1 MATVKKAIEVVKSKC
16 ITWHMLDKIIVSTDD
31 ICKDH
36 GFEVGQ
42 VTADLGGRRVT
53 IIFEDREEE

>member
-1 MATVKKAIEVVKSKC
+1 MAKKKQEEEPKKPC
-16 ITWHMLDKIIVSTDD
+16 ITWDMLDKIIVSTDD

-53 IIFEDREEE
+53 IIFEDKED